1 MSFGARDGQAI
12 RPARLRDEAGS
23 ALVEFVWLGLVLL
36 VPLVWILLSLF
47 EIQRGSFAVTS
58 AARAAGRAYS
68 LAPDQAA
75 ARERAVSAARLALD
89 DQGGST
95 MPLVVEVECTGG
107 PGNCLAPSTTVT
119 VTVRSGVRLPFLPAF
134 LSSSESD
141 FDLEA
146 SHSVPIGQYVERR

>member
-1 MSFGARDGQAI
+1 MGWGARVCA
-12 RPARLRDEAGS
+12 ALRERGSREERGS

-47 EIQRGSFAVTS
+47 EVQRGSFAVTS

-68 LAPDQAA
+68 LAPDQAV
-75 ARERAVSAARLALD
+75 ARERAESAARLSLD

-95 MPLVVEVECTGG
+95 MPLAVDVQCSGG
-107 PGNCLAPSTTVT
+107 PSACLAPSTTVT

-134 LSSSESD
+134 LSSAESD

-146 SHSVPIGQYVERR
+146 SHTVPIGQYVERR

>member
-1 MSFGARDGQAI
+1 MGWGTRTRGH
-12 RPARLRDEAGS
+12 RTRLGDDQGS

-47 EIQRGSFAVTS
+47 EIQRGTFAVIS

-68 LAPDQAA
+68 LAPDQAV
-75 ARERAVSAARLALD
+75 ARDRAESAARLALD

-95 MPLVVEVECTGG
+95 MPLAVEIECSGG
-107 PGNCLAPSTTVT
+107 PSACLAPSTTVT
-119 VTVRSGVRLPFLPAF
+119 LTVRSGVRLPFLPAF
-134 LSSSESD
+134 LSADKSD

-146 SHSVPIGQYVERR
+146 SHTVPIGQYVERR